1 MGTLSLNVVGYM
13 QQAVVDS
20 QCPASGIE
28 VRHHVAHGGHD
39 GEPVAPACVALGGT
53 EAAPD
58 LEQGGGVG
66 ATVDKGDGR
75 LGHDQPEVVLEAVLE
90 ATPLVGDLVAAGRG
104 VDPDVAA
111 PHLERVAAHVVGEGV
126 EGAARTELEAG
137 VMPVADDDAVAD
149 GAAR

>member
-1 MGTLSLNVVGYM
+1 MVSPSR
-13 QQAVVDS
+13 Q
-20 QCPASGIE
+20 PAL
-28 VRHHVAHGGHD
+28 RW
-39 GEPVAPACVALGGT
+39 VAPKR
-53 EAAPD
+53 PPISS
-58 LEQGGGVG
+58 QGGGVG
-66 ATVDKGDGR
+66 ATVDKGDVR

-149 GAAR
+149 GAARQRKAHVGATVVDGVDAALVGDQQHHAWALPAPS